1 MAVNDRPSS
10 CSEGA
15 GKGGGGGAD
24 RLSRIGEDALEA
36 RSALLCEGSSS
47 SRTDG
52 LLGDADAD

>member
-36 RSALLCEGSSS
+36 RSPLLCEGSS